1 VCGTQAGVKHVMA
14 PQGQHIDTAF
24 IERVNLTTG
33 QPVAAVGR
41 RVMTLRKSEEGIRQ
55 QLALYQT
62 WDNRCLPHAGLRR
75 ALPQPQGW

>member
-1 VCGTQAGVKHVMA
+1 
-14 PQGQHIDTAF
+14 
-24 IERVNLTTG
+24 
-33 QPVAAVGR
+33 
-41 RVMTLRKSEEGIRQ
+41 MTLRKSEEGIRQ